1 MDPGSNKIA
10 PRLEAVKQMLT
21 KLDTQGKPKLQIL
34 DSCKLLVNAVGSD
47 YIYEMTRGAVVKDVP
62 TKSHVNWVSDLCDA
76 LQYMALGYTSSGL
89 GRERRHLPKLARR
102 FI

>member
-34 DSCKLLVNAVGSD
+34 DSCKLLINAIGSD

-62 TKSHVNWVSDLCDA
+62 TKTHVNWASDLADSCEY
-76 LQYMALGYTSSGL
+76 LCLGYNNSGF
-89 GRERRHLPKLARR
+89 GRERRHLPKLNRR